1 MRDLNKKKQKRTLR
15 WMNSSGISNNQAVP
29 DPNDAIHKG
38 DTAERF
44 RRIHVRI
51 SINFSIPGKP
61 TLALGDRPG

>member
-1 MRDLNKKKQKRTLR
+1 
-15 WMNSSGISNNQAVP
+15 MNSSGISNNQAVP

-61 TLALGDRPG
+61 TLAVGDRPG